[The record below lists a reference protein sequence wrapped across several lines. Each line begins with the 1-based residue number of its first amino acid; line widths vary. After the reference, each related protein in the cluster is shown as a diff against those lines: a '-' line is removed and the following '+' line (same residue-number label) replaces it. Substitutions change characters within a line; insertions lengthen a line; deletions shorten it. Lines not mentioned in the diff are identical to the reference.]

1 MARIIQV
8 DYVRSLPLLDLV
20 GALLLLLLILLVLW
34 SGRSKAVG
42 AFARG
47 LGRRIV
53 FVLDG
58 DHIDGVDLLELKW
71 RGHDA
76 VSLVDERFGGCSH
89 DTITKL
95 LRNLLW
101 LPAFC

>member
-1 MARIIQV
+1 MARIIRF

-20 GALLLLLLILLVLW
+20 GALLLLLLMLLVRW

-42 AFARG
+42 TLTRG
-47 LGRRIV
+47 LGRRII

-58 DHIDGVDLLELKW
+58 DHIDRVDLLKLKW

-76 VSLVDERFGGCSH
+76 VSLLHYQFGGCSH
-89 DTITKL
+89 DAIAKL

-101 LPAFC
+101 LPDFC